1 MTHLQQLV
9 LVLATG
15 FAAAWKPCP
24 ELSPALRFPCRCKLE
39 PLGLNGALGAVAMD
53 CDRVVFQGESPVLP
67 VGAPIIAFSQRF
79 SGQQA
84 LPSQAFA
91 TSNLPLRNLDYSH
104 NSIRRLPDKAFA
116 GIQETLT
123 ELHLNDNLLGD
134 SLNPIFSTSE
144 FHTLANLRVLDL
156 SGNKIKAIEEGILKG
171 CEKLQEF
178 YLDRNS
184 LTSVPSM
191 SLNGPSALK
200 FLSLR
205 GNNIAQ
211 LRTEAFAAQSNLER
225 IDLRYNRIGHIE
237 GNAFS
242 GLRNIKEIYLAG
254 NRLSRM
260 NSDVFLGA
268 STLQKLDLSENFI
281 TNFPAVSL
289 KEIENVRVLNL
300 SANMITNLD
309 SSHLAQ
315 LKGLQ
320 ILDVSRNG
328 ITSIAPGTFRDLRTL
343 KFLDISL
350 NALRTI
356 EDDAL
361 EGLDALQTL
370 IIRDNNILLIPGSA
384 LGRLPRLSNLYLD
397 FNRVAA
403 LSSDI
408 LGSIQPED
416 IRYMSLSR
424 NVIRE
429 LPPASFQ
436 MFKNLI
442 YLDLSGNSLI
452 GISADI
458 FVGLE
463 GALQD
468 LRLAQ
473 NKITSVGN
481 VPLVLNHLLKLDL
494 SENNIV
500 DIPRNAFS
508 GLPALVHLN
517 LSGNPHL
524 GPIPHSLLTPLK
536 KLRTLDLSK
545 AGLKVLPIELLANN
559 PDLQIVNLQ
568 NNAIQEI
575 QEGTF
580 SNLRNITSID
590 LSNNNIMSIRP
601 SSFVNVMSIQRL
613 SLRGNQLSAFKGE
626 IFNTGTS
633 LEDLDISNNQIIYL
647 FPSAFRIHPRLK
659 NLDISSNKLKFFVSE
674 LIGNLQYLEFINL
687 SGNML
692 KNIEELDF
700 ARLPRLRSLLI
711 ARNSIDTL
719 SEMSFHNSTQLQII
733 DLSDNKLERIGDRTF
748 EGLVRLEHLNLE
760 GNNLSELP
768 ETIFERGKLQMLEN
782 INLARNNFEVAP
794 LKSLQRQYFFVS
806 SVNLSQNKLK
816 HIPGDDSIMVNIKEL
831 DLSFNPLSEEAISN
845 ILSEPKTVRD
855 LNLAGT
861 GIREIT
867 SLETPFLQVLNL
879 SLNHI
884 TSVNERVFS
893 RATLLENL
901 DLSGN
906 KLQDMKTVSKIWPTL
921 NSLQYLDLSNNSFE
935 TISHGDLDNLEML
948 KSLSIANLNQ
958 CSRIEKNAFK
968 DLPNLSKLRAYN
980 YPRLGYLDVQGIL
993 EALPGLETLD
1003 IEVKDAAVGSDQIQP
1018 SHHPRLKE
1026 LGIRGYRLRS
1036 ISSGTLAG
1044 LKAQDLNIKLR
1055 NTSLS
1060 SLPPAL
1066 LFPVPRSSHLTLDI
1080 TGSRIPVL
1088 SPQLLSALDDRRNS
1102 LALKGLDSNPVHCDC
1117 NARALRRWIPGTNMA
1132 GLKCKTPEYLQDRL
1146 LIEVGDDELTCDP
1159 RRLPTT
1165 TPKPTIAIMTSSTSP
1180 RPTMTSTTEPEI
1192 IWSLAPTKSMP
1203 KIKTKPPQMKQAPM
1217 NNDDTLIIGIVGGVV
1232 AFIAILII
1240 IICIVRLRMSS
1251 TPYRGPVHMGMPPMP
1266 MGPGSVQM
1274 SFKGGHGPALY
1285 AVPPYAQSYATL
1297 PHKLPP
1303 PHSVVA
1309 QSHANLS
1316 QIRPAYSTMGRVPY
1330 AFQQQQPPPPSQQ
1343 NQQPQSTSHNGQPYV
1358 IYDEKAYR

>member
-1 MTHLQQLV
+1 MAGLKCKTPEYLQDRLLIEV
-9 LVLATG
+9 G
-15 FAAAWKPCP
+15 DD
-24 ELSPALRFPCRCKLE
+24 ELT
-39 PLGLNGALGAVAMD
+39 
-53 CDRVVFQGESPVLP
+53 CDP
-67 VGAPIIAFSQRF
+67 
-79 SGQQA
+79 
-84 LPSQAFA
+84 
-91 TSNLPLRNLDYSH
+91 
-104 NSIRRLPDKAFA
+104 RRLPTTTPKPTIA
-116 GIQETLT
+116 IMT
-123 ELHLNDNLLGD
+123 
-134 SLNPIFSTSE
+134 SSTSPRPTMTSTTE
-144 FHTLANLRVLDL
+144 PEIIWSLAPTK
-156 SGNKIKAIEEGILKG
+156 SMPKIKTKPPQMKQA
-171 CEKLQEF
+171 
-178 YLDRNS
+178 
-184 LTSVPSM
+184 PM
-191 SLNGPSALK
+191 
-200 FLSLR
+200 
-205 GNNIAQ
+205 NN
-211 LRTEAFAAQSNLER
+211 
-225 IDLRYNRIGHIE
+225 
-237 GNAFS
+237 
-242 GLRNIKEIYLAG
+242 
-254 NRLSRM
+254 
-260 NSDVFLGA
+260 
-268 STLQKLDLSENFI
+268 
-281 TNFPAVSL
+281 
-289 KEIENVRVLNL
+289 
-300 SANMITNLD
+300 
-309 SSHLAQ
+309 
-315 LKGLQ
+315 
-320 ILDVSRNG
+320 
-328 ITSIAPGTFRDLRTL
+328 
-343 KFLDISL
+343 
-350 NALRTI
+350 
-356 EDDAL
+356 DD
-361 EGLDALQTL
+361 TL
-370 IIRDNNILLIPGSA
+370 IIGIVGGVVAFIAILIIIICIVRLRMSSTPYRGPVHMGMPPMPMGPGSVQMSFKGGHGPA
-384 LGRLPRLSNLYLD
+384 LYAVPPYAQSYATLPHK
-397 FNRVAA
+397 
-403 LSSDI
+403 
-408 LGSIQPED
+408 
-416 IRYMSLSR
+416 
-424 NVIRE
+424 
-429 LPPASFQ
+429 LPPPHSVVAQSHANLSQIRPAYSTMGRVPYAFQ
-436 MFKNLI
+436 QQQPPPPSQQNQQPQSTSHNGQP
-442 YLDLSGNSLI
+442 YVTNLI

-1088 SPQLLSALDDRRNS
+1088 SPQLLSALDDRRHILRHS
-1102 LALKGLDSNPVHCDC
+1102 SPSSSFSSSSN
-1117 NARALRRWIPGTNMA
+1117 ASW
-1132 GLKCKTPEYLQDRL
+1132 KCLNK
-1146 LIEVGDDELTCDP
+1146 
-1159 RRLPTT
+1159 
-1165 TPKPTIAIMTSSTSP
+1165 
-1180 RPTMTSTTEPEI
+1180 
-1192 IWSLAPTKSMP
+1192 
-1203 KIKTKPPQMKQAPM
+1203 
-1217 NNDDTLIIGIVGGVV
+1217 
-1232 AFIAILII
+1232 
-1240 IICIVRLRMSS
+1240 
-1251 TPYRGPVHMGMPPMP
+1251 
-1266 MGPGSVQM
+1266 
-1274 SFKGGHGPALY
+1274 
-1285 AVPPYAQSYATL
+1285 
-1297 PHKLPP
+1297 
-1303 PHSVVA
+1303 
-1309 QSHANLS
+1309 
-1316 QIRPAYSTMGRVPY
+1316 
-1330 AFQQQQPPPPSQQ
+1330 
-1343 NQQPQSTSHNGQPYV
+1343 
-1358 IYDEKAYR
+1358 